1 MPRVGLSQ
9 MSLRRLVEEVPLH
22 CDFSGLRISLQMP
35 GLIVDRD
42 ISVGDEE
49 RFEIILARFSDII
62 NAFKREHA
70 DSNMLVVFE
79 IVIRALEECG
89 RD

>member
-1 MPRVGLSQ
+1 
-9 MSLRRLVEEVPLH
+9 
-22 CDFSGLRISLQMP
+22 MP

-49 RFEIILARFSDII
+49 RFEIVLARFSDII

-79 IVIRALEECG
+79 IVIRALEGCG